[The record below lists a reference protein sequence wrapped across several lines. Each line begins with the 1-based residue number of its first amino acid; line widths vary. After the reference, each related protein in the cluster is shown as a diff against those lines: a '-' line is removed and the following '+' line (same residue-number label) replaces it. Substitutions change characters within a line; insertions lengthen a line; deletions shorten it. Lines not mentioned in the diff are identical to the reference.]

1 MNRSNPDMNNEINTT
16 SFILEESLGMS
27 ERRKN
32 LVTNLP
38 FPMGALY
45 KNLLIKTGL
54 EEQVSFFE
62 ITKLSA
68 ALLKYL
74 SAVAISDYLG
84 YFEEKKW
91 SSPEINRAILDYF
104 AAPNEKNAHKT
115 TKLIL
120 TGFKENEFMP
130 VVPGFLRLLEK
141 CPANTELPD
150 FIKVR
155 GSLLDTFLFF
165 FHLENEMTSGRFFLV
180 EPSKEIVSGYF
191 LLMEHI
197 LFQLYSIFNYPVFI
211 PVRGMPFNCWAI
223 EGPSIRHQK
232 IAFSGEDEFTDKYHF
247 KAILH
252 LSDQKFMELHPFLYL
267 QDASG
272 GKGVSIGNL
281 LFLHRASEAGY
292 SYIDYHAGREIPI
305 SQLDKKLR
313 PRIESFLKKLQAEAP
328 MEKRE
333 KRQPLVSFKEFIEF
347 HSRFFVGR
355 ENLIEEIDEH
365 IKNNNQVYALLTGN
379 EGHGKTALLCHY
391 INTHKETPVI
401 YHFVRKI
408 ADLDK
413 PIVILRSLIA
423 QLMHI
428 KGTLDIAWEDIPYRI
443 ADLVEMFRDKLEDTA
458 KFCRKNKEKLVF
470 IIDSV
475 DEIPYLRET
484 LEIIPE
490 NLPDNV
496 VGILSLEAPDGTQD
510 IGIDLHIKPEYI
522 RSFKNCPM
530 ESLSRE
536 EITILLN
543 KTGLGL
549 TQSQK
554 PDLLVEKIFWATQ
567 CGQPLIVR
575 LVINSIL
582 SAQLN
587 FNTILSL
594 PDKPESMNIGEWYA
608 FLEDDD
614 FYRTDFLETLY
625 GPTQPDDTG
634 DQVLLYD
641 ILGAL
646 LLFQHTVSDDDLARA
661 FRCDIF
667 RIMENRRR
675 LNKFLI
681 LEEGRYSFSN
691 HRIMDYIRPLYS
703 IRDLIRIHAKIIDYY
718 EVRKPAIEGGTLES
732 HVISLNALR
741 YLPLHYYLTGRLS
754 NDYQLLFDLL
764 SDDHFRMDQ
773 GLRLSMKDM
782 LESLELAI
790 NVAVEKNDI
799 KNLIKF
805 GFLYDD
811 IKNRGIKGGL
821 SLIVSQAEEGNFK
834 EAIEMTRKIQDES
847 FKFRQMLFIVWMLAH
862 NNDFLKTMEF
872 LDEAL
877 MMPGSTFHKED
888 EDFVFA
894 VVEEVIGIGIA
905 EGLDL
910 LTSGVDETRIVSNY
924 SRLSNILSSYPD
936 LILNVVTS
944 AAMQLRKISSEEL
957 KSKFILEF
965 ARINNQ
971 LDDEI
976 KKRQFFENFIY
987 EAKNLEDEQI
997 RYKALA
1003 DLAVIF
1009 INVDKARCDDILR
1022 DALLDIENMGL
1033 LSPMRFKLEAY
1044 YAGLIARM
1052 GDEEWAS
1059 KLFKNA
1065 MEASYSLPIESE
1077 RADVFQEIAGSL
1089 IHLKNSATRA
1099 DYLEQLFS
1107 RADSFENIS
1116 NQAKVMVGIS
1126 EVLSD
1131 ADDDLL
1137 NIYFETFKYID
1148 ELPVD
1153 TAMEAM
1159 SKISSNL
1166 KIVKDEEWF
1175 TQILTSFTGIIE
1187 YLRSPEEKAE
1197 LFIPV
1202 GQGLCYAGAFGPD
1215 THFAYMNGFI
1225 DLTSEI
1231 SGYDSEE
1238 HRGKALGKIAASIID
1253 AEVPGTQDLIT
1264 TIIKK
1269 VSEFEDEK
1277 AKLPVYT
1284 AISENIYKFKSSDD
1298 IEWIYEYLESVI
1310 REIQSGKLKGKALMS
1325 LTRGITRIKSRAL
1338 RDRLIDA
1345 VITITENLE
1354 GKLQSYRILSSI
1366 TGGLINAGEKEE
1378 GIVLYKRALS
1388 QIPVKEEKAPDAL
1401 GGVMAG
1407 LCRGIAAFATQ
1418 EWAREIY
1425 KRLLNRLD
1433 FIAPERKKLE
1443 VLEGIIDGLK
1453 ALENKDLMRKYF
1465 MELGKIVHRFINPRE
1480 KTLGFIRL
1488 AQSFQEIGDK
1498 DESRRMWERL
1508 ITSATIL
1515 DEEENGGLKASK
1527 LSEALIYVWRMGDT
1541 EWIEQ
1546 AVALITDCAGKM
1558 SMKILPRFIEDTFR
1572 DIEKLPNQEIQRR
1585 MLELLI
1591 SLIEKPEDS
1600 DDWVICMAAASRG
1613 IGSIGNIGLLQQ
1625 ILEQLVKSVKK
1636 VKKGISRVR
1645 AMAILA
1651 KNFLDVGLGEWA
1663 KQSYDR
1669 IKKAYQKLKESNIR
1683 AQALSEMI
1691 RIPFASKEEEWQNEI
1706 YEEVMNNEL
1715 PNFDGDSRGMILE
1728 AVITTLAGSNRVE
1741 WALTNIDT
1749 ILKQSM
1755 DFDHKL
1761 AEKIYHALFQGFAEV
1776 GNIDSIFRYRNTI
1789 KNRLAWEISA
1799 QYIKEALLKLLKN
1812 DVMAS
1817 FRYFERITD
1826 RKLKVELVPDFFD
1839 NLMLHRHDF
1848 DGNEFLYQYHNLL
1861 SLAIYDRDSL
1871 DFVIGKVVSYYQDE
1885 ESLVEIAEAL
1895 GVIEREKAKI
1905 APTKLLKATMIPE
1918 EMKPGE
1924 DEELDEPLDLVA
1936 DAAEIATSA
1945 DSGTSTDI
1953 KDESAEDASATGFL
1967 HSRSTILKKTM
1978 PVGPV
1983 PEVGNIAEYL
1993 KNGYN
1998 LTRAHYFSEARKY
2011 FQKAIEL
2018 YPTDPRGYIG
2028 MGATYYILRDYRQA
2042 AEFYIKAVEAKPEL
2056 DHLERF
2062 LKAVPRNAYLWF
2074 RFAKNLFLLKQYNE
2088 TIKLCDR
2095 VKAEGVYFDFVK
2107 KVDALKAEAQ
2117 EKKEGFI
2124 AVPRGKNR
2132 WAIVIGAALLFLI
2145 ISITSAGPW
2154 YYYINGN
2161 KSLEEAEKRIQAYAE
2176 GKNYNEE
2183 AEFEE
2188 YSLNFKKAI
2197 AFYERIKRPTTF
2209 FNKKQFF
2216 DTRMKLARCKYAIG
2230 HYPVLNYQW
2239 GITEKP
2245 PSDKG
2250 AEALSFREQAEDDY
2264 KRLLMDE
2271 PENPTVLFYLGLC
2284 KLDSAV
2290 ITPGT
2295 DNLPRPKR
2303 KDCFVDAINYL
2314 IKSTNKSDPGSDS
2327 AHESHLMLA
2336 VAKINYYLYF
2346 KDKQTTKLAKTAIKD
2361 LENASPS
2368 EEDPRAEVYKLAV
2381 YAITKNKSRTI
2392 QTFGLA
2398 KNLIDS
2404 QYEYEPRKKQYWT
2417 KLAIKFRGFLL
2428 K

>member
-1 MNRSNPDMNNEINTT
+1 MNQINPDMNNEITET
-16 SFILEESLGMS
+16 SFILEESLGMN

-38 FPMGALY
+38 FPIGALY

-54 EEQVSFFE
+54 EEKVSFFE
-62 ITKLSA
+62 LTKLSA

-74 SAVAISDYLG
+74 SAVAISDYMS

-120 TGFKENEFMP
+120 TGFKENDFLP
-130 VVPGFLRLLEK
+130 VIPGFLRLMEK
-141 CPANTELPD
+141 CPTNTEIPD
-150 FIKVR
+150 FIKIR

-165 FHLENEMTSGRFFLV
+165 FHLENEMNSGRFFLV

-191 LLMEHI
+191 LLLEHI

-211 PVRGMPFNCWAI
+211 PVREMPFNCYTI
-223 EGPSIRHQK
+223 EGPCIRSQK
-232 IAFSGEDEFTDKYHF
+232 IAFSGGEEFTDKYHF
-247 KAILH
+247 RAILH
-252 LSDQKFMELHPFLYL
+252 ITEQKFMELHPFLYL
-267 QDASG
+267 HDVSG
-272 GKGVSIGNL
+272 GKGITTGNL
-281 LFLHRASEAGY
+281 LFLHRASDTGY
-292 SYIDYHAGREIPI
+292 TYIDYHAGREIPI

-313 PRIESFLKKLQAEAP
+313 PKIESFLQKLQTEAP

-333 KRQPLVSFKEFIEF
+333 KRQPLVSFREFIEF

-355 ENLIEEIDEH
+355 ENLIKEIDQH
-365 IKNNNQVYALLTGN
+365 INNSNQVYGLLTGK
-379 EGHGKTALLCHY
+379 EGHGKTALLCQY
-391 INTHKETPVI
+391 INTHKETPII

-413 PIVILRSLIA
+413 PVIILRSLVA

-428 KGTLDIAWEDIPYRI
+428 KGTLDIAWGDIPYKI
-443 ADLVEMFRDKLEDTA
+443 ADLVVMFREKLEDTA
-458 KFCRKNKEKLVF
+458 KFCRKNNEKLVF

-496 VGILSLEAPDGTQD
+496 VGILSLETSDGTQD

-522 RSFKNCPM
+522 HFFNNCPM
-530 ESLSRE
+530 EPLSRK
-536 EITILLN
+536 EITILLE
-543 KTGLGL
+543 KTGIELI
-549 TQSQK
+549 QSQK
-554 PDLLVEKIFWATQ
+554 LDLLVEKIYWTTQ
-567 CGQPLIVR
+567 CGQPLIVK

-582 SAQLN
+582 SDQLN
-587 FNTILSL
+587 INTILSL

-608 FLEDDD
+608 FLNDDD
-614 FYRTDFLETLY
+614 FYRTDFLEVLY
-625 GPTQPDDTG
+625 GPTQPEDTG

-691 HRIMDYIRPLYS
+691 HRIMDYIRPLFS

-718 EVRKPAIEGGTLES
+718 EVRKPAEEGGTLES
-732 HVISLNALR
+732 HVISLDALR

-754 NDYQLLFDLL
+754 NDYHLLFELL
-764 SDDHFRMDQ
+764 GDDHFRMEQ

-790 NVAVEKNDI
+790 NISVEKNDI
-799 KNLIKF
+799 KNLIRF

-834 EAIEMTRKIQDES
+834 EAVEMTRKIQDES
-847 FKFRQMLFIVWMLAH
+847 FKFRQMLFIVWMLAR

-910 LTSGVDETRIVSNY
+910 LTSGVNEERIVSNY
-924 SRLSNILSSYPD
+924 SRLADVLARYPD
-936 LILNVVTS
+936 LVLNVVTS

-1003 DLAVIF
+1003 DLAAIF
-1009 INVDKARCDDILR
+1009 VNVDRARCDDILK

-1044 YAGLIARM
+1044 YAGMIARR
-1052 GDEEWAS
+1052 GDEEWAAE
-1059 KLFKNA
+1059 LFKNA
-1065 MEASYSLPIESE
+1065 MEASYSLSIESE
-1077 RADVFQEIAGSL
+1077 KADVFQEIARSL
-1089 IHLKNSATRA
+1089 IHLKNPSTRS

-1126 EVLSD
+1126 EVLNE
-1131 ADDDLL
+1131 ADEDLI

-1153 TAMEAM
+1153 TAKEAM
-1159 SKISSNL
+1159 SRIALNM
-1166 KIVKDEEWF
+1166 KIVRDEEWF
-1175 TQILTSFTGIIE
+1175 SQILTSFTGVIE

-1202 GQGLCYAGAFGPD
+1202 GQGLCYAGAFAPD

-1231 SGYDSEE
+1231 SGYDSEIY
-1238 HRGKALGKIAASIID
+1238 RGKTLGEIAASIID

-1264 TIIKK
+1264 TIIKRA
-1269 VSEFEDEK
+1269 SEFKDEK
-1277 AKLPVYT
+1277 AKLPVYR
-1284 AISENIYKFKSSDD
+1284 AISEKLYKFKSSDD

-1310 REIQSGKLKGKALMS
+1310 REIQSGKIKGKALMS
-1325 LTRGITRIKSRAL
+1325 LTRGITRVKNRML
-1338 RDRLIDA
+1338 RDRLIDT
-1345 VITITENLE
+1345 VITIAENLE
-1354 GKLQSYRILSSI
+1354 GKLQSYRILSSV

-1378 GIVLYKRALS
+1378 GILLYKRALS

-1488 AQSFQEIGDK
+1488 AHSFQEIGDR

-1515 DEEENGGLKASK
+1515 DEQDNSELKASK
-1527 LSEALIYVWRMGDT
+1527 LAEALIYIWRVGDT

-1546 AVALITDCAGKM
+1546 ALSLITDCAGKM
-1558 SMKILPRFIEDTFR
+1558 SLKILPLFIEETFR
-1572 DIEKLPNQEIQRR
+1572 NIEKLPNQEIQRR
-1585 MLELLI
+1585 ILELLI
-1591 SLIEKPEDS
+1591 TLIEKPEDS
-1600 DDWVICMAAASRG
+1600 DNWVICIASASAG
-1613 IGSIGNIGLLQQ
+1613 IGAIGNIGLLQQ

-1636 VKKGISRVR
+1636 IKKGISRVR

-1669 IKKAYQKLKESNIR
+1669 IKKAYQKLTEKNIK

-1691 RIPFASKEEEWQNEI
+1691 RIPFASKEEDWQNEI
-1706 YEEVMNNEL
+1706 YEEVMKNEL
-1715 PNFDGDSRGMILE
+1715 PEFDGENRGMILE
-1728 AVITTLAGSNRVE
+1728 AVLTTLASSNRVE
-1741 WALTNIDT
+1741 WALNNIDL
-1749 ILKQSM
+1749 ILRQSV
-1755 DFDHKL
+1755 DLDPEL
-1761 AEKIYHALFQGFAEV
+1761 SAKIYHALFQGFAEV

-1789 KNRLAWEISA
+1789 KNRLAWEISS
-1799 QYIKEALLKLLKN
+1799 QYIKKALLKLLKN

-1839 NLMLHRHDF
+1839 SLMLNRHDF
-1848 DGNEFLYQYHNLL
+1848 EGNEFLYQYHNLL

-1895 GVIEREKAKI
+1895 GVIERDKAKI

-1918 EMKPGE
+1918 AMKPGE
-1924 DEELDEPLDLVA
+1924 EEEVEEPLDLVA
-1936 DAAEIATSA
+1936 DADEIVTSA
-1945 DSGTSTDI
+1945 DSTGTAEDI
-1953 KDESAEDASATGFL
+1953 KDQSTEDTSSTGFL
-1967 HSRSTILKKTM
+1967 HSRSTILKKAM
-1978 PVGPV
+1978 PPGSV
-1983 PEVGNIAEYL
+1983 PDVGNIAEYL

-2011 FQKAIEL
+2011 FTKAIEL
-2018 YPTDPRGYIG
+2018 YPADPRGYIG

-2042 AEFYIKAVEAKPEL
+2042 ATYYIQAVEAKPEI

-2074 RFAKNLFLLKQYNE
+2074 RFAQNLFMLKQYNE

-2117 EKKEGFI
+2117 EKKDGFI
-2124 AVPRGKNR
+2124 AVPRGSNR
-2132 WAIVIGAALLFLI
+2132 WKMLIGVILLLLVIGGF
-2145 ISITSAGPW
+2145 SGGPW
-2154 YYYINGN
+2154 YYYLNGN
-2161 KSLEEAEKRIQAYAE
+2161 RDLIEADKRVQTYAE

-2188 YSLNFKKAI
+2188 YSLYYKKAI
-2197 AFYERIKRPTTF
+2197 AFYERIRRPSSL
-2209 FNKKQFF
+2209 FNKKLFF
-2216 DTRMKLARCKYAIG
+2216 ESRMRLARCKYAIG

-2271 PENPTVLFYLGLC
+2271 PENPGVLFYLGLC
-2284 KLDSAV
+2284 KLDNALV
-2290 ITPGT
+2290 VPGT
-2295 DNLPRPKR
+2295 NNLPRAKR
-2303 KDCFVDAINYL
+2303 KECFVEAINYL
-2314 IKSTNKSDPGSDS
+2314 IESANKSEPDT
-2327 AHESHLMLA
+2327 AHENFLMLA
-2336 VAKINYYLYF
+2336 EAKINYYLYF
-2346 KDKQTTKLAKTAIKD
+2346 KNEQTTKIAKTALKD
-2361 LENASPS
+2361 LEYASPS
-2368 EEDPRAEVYKLAV
+2368 EDDPRVAVYKIAA
-2381 YAITKNKSRTI
+2381 YAILKNKSHTI
-2392 QTFGLA
+2392 QAFGQA
-2398 KNLIDS
+2398 KNLIET
-2404 QYEYEPRKKQYWT
+2404 QYESEPRKKEYWT
-2417 KLAIKFRGFLL
+2417 KLAVKFRGFLL

>member
-1 MNRSNPDMNNEINTT
+1 MNRTNPDMNNEVTGT
-16 SFILEESLGMS
+16 SFIVESSLGIS

-32 LVTNLP
+32 LVNNLP
-38 FPMGALY
+38 FPIGALY

-54 EEQVSFFE
+54 EEKVSYFE

-74 SAVAISDYLG
+74 SAVAISDYMG

-104 AAPNEKNAHKT
+104 ITPNEKNAHKT

-120 TGFKENEFMP
+120 TGFKENDFMP

-141 CPANTELPD
+141 CPPNSELPD
-150 FIKVR
+150 FIKIR

-165 FHLENEMTSGRFFLV
+165 FHLEDEMTSGRFFLV
-180 EPSKEIVSGYF
+180 EPSTEIVSGYF
-191 LLMEHI
+191 LLLEHI

-211 PVRGMPFNCWAI
+211 PVRGLSFNCWTI
-223 EGPSIRHQK
+223 EGSSIRSQK
-232 IAFSGEDEFTDKYHF
+232 IAFSGGEEFTDEYHLR
-247 KAILH
+247 AILH
-252 LSDQKFMELHPFLYL
+252 LNEKKFMELHPFLYL
-267 QDASG
+267 HDTSG
-272 GKGVSIGNL
+272 GKGTSTGNL
-281 LFLHRASEAGY
+281 LFLHRASDAGY

-305 SQLDKKLR
+305 SQLDNKLR

-333 KRQPLVSFKEFIEF
+333 KRQPLVSFREFIEF

-355 ENLIEEIDEH
+355 KELIEEIDQH
-365 IKNNNQVYALLTGN
+365 IKENNGIYALLTGK

-413 PIVILRSLIA
+413 PVVILRSLIA

-428 KGTLDIAWEDIPYRI
+428 KGTLDIAWGDIPYRI
-443 ADLVEMFRDKLEDTA
+443 TDLVDMFREKLEDTA
-458 KFCRKNKEKLVF
+458 KFCRKNNEKLVF

-490 NLPDNV
+490 NLPENV

-510 IGIDLHIKPEYI
+510 IGIDLHIKPEFI
-522 RSFKNCPM
+522 RSFKNCPLD
-530 ESLSRE
+530 SLSRE
-536 EITILLN
+536 EITGLLE
-543 KTGLGL
+543 KTGLEL
-549 TQSQK
+549 VQSQK
-554 PDLLVEKIFWATQ
+554 PEILVEKIYWTTK

-582 SAQLN
+582 SDQLN
-587 FNTILSL
+587 INTILSL
-594 PDKPESMNIGEWYA
+594 PDKPEGMNIGEWYA
-608 FLEDDD
+608 FLDDDD
-614 FYRTDFLETLY
+614 FYRTDFLEVLY
-625 GPTQPDDTG
+625 GPTQPEDTG

-667 RIMENRRR
+667 RIMENRRL

-703 IRDLIRIHAKIIDYY
+703 MRDLIRIHTKIIDYY
-718 EVRKPAIEGGTLES
+718 EVRKPESEGGALES
-732 HVISLNALR
+732 HVISLDALR
-741 YLPLHYYLTGRLS
+741 YLPLHYYLMGRLS
-754 NDYQLLFDLL
+754 NDYHLLFELL

-790 NVAVEKNDI
+790 NISVEKNDI

-847 FKFRQMLFIVWMLAH
+847 FKFRQMLFIVWMLARS
-862 NNDFLKTMEF
+862 NDFLKTMDI

-877 MMPGSTFHKED
+877 MMPGSTFQKED

-910 LTSGVDETRIVSNY
+910 LTSGVDEKRVVSNY
-924 SRLSNILSSYPD
+924 SRLSDILSRYPD
-936 LILNVVTS
+936 LVLNVVSS

-957 KSKFILEF
+957 KSRFILEF

-1003 DLAVIF
+1003 DLASIF
-1009 INVDKARCDDILR
+1009 VNVDRARCDDILK

-1033 LSPMRFKLEAY
+1033 LSPLRFRLEAY
-1044 YAGLIARM
+1044 YAGLVAQR
-1052 GDEEWAS
+1052 GDEEWATG
-1059 KLFKNA
+1059 LFKNC
-1065 MEASYSLPIESE
+1065 MEASYSLGIESE
-1077 RADVFQEIAGSL
+1077 KADVFQEIARSL
-1089 IHLKNSATRA
+1089 IHLKNPATRA

-1131 ADDDLL
+1131 ADEDLL
-1137 NIYFETFKYID
+1137 NIYIETFRYID

-1153 TAMEAM
+1153 TAKEAL
-1159 SKISSNL
+1159 SKISVNM

-1187 YLRSPEEKAE
+1187 YLRSPEEKAD

-1202 GQGLCYAGAFGPD
+1202 GEGLCYARAFSPD

-1231 SGYDSEE
+1231 SGYDSEI

-1253 AEVPGTQDLIT
+1253 AEVPATQDLIT

-1277 AKLPVYT
+1277 AKLPVYK
-1284 AISENIYKFKSSDD
+1284 AISEKIYKFKSSDD

-1310 REIQSGKLKGKALMS
+1310 RELQSGKIKGTALMS
-1325 LTRGITRIKSRAL
+1325 LTRGITRIKNRML

-1345 VITITENLE
+1345 VITIADNLE

-1443 VLEGIIDGLK
+1443 VLEGIVDGLK

-1480 KTLGFIRL
+1480 KTLGFTRL
-1488 AQSFQEIGDK
+1488 AQSFLEIGDK

-1515 DEEENGGLKASK
+1515 DEEENGQLKASK
-1527 LSEALIYVWRMGDT
+1527 LSEALVYTWRVGNT
-1541 EWIEQ
+1541 EWTEQ
-1546 AVALITDCAGKM
+1546 AVSLITDCAGKM
-1558 SMKILPRFIEDTFR
+1558 SLKILPIFIEETFSQI
-1572 DIEKLPNQEIQRR
+1572 DELPNQEVQKRI
-1585 MLELLI
+1585 LDLLI

-1600 DDWVICMAAASRG
+1600 DDWVICIAAASRG
-1613 IGSIGNIGLLQQ
+1613 ISNIGNIGLLQQ

-1636 VKKGISRVR
+1636 IKKGISRVR

-1669 IKKAYQKLKESNIR
+1669 IKKAYQKLKEKNIR
-1683 AQALSEMI
+1683 AQALGEMI
-1691 RIPFASKEEEWQNEI
+1691 RIPFASKELEWQDEI
-1706 YEEVMNNEL
+1706 YEEIMKNEL
-1715 PNFDGDSRGMILE
+1715 PSFDEESRVVVLE
-1728 AVITTLAGSNRVE
+1728 AVINTLASSNRVE
-1741 WALTNIDT
+1741 WALTNIDM
-1749 ILKQSM
+1749 ILKQSI
-1755 DFDHKL
+1755 DL
-1761 AEKIYHALFQGFAEV
+1761 NPELSTGIYHSLFQGFAEV

-1789 KNRLAWEISA
+1789 KNRLAWEISS
-1799 QYIKEALLKLLKN
+1799 QYIRKALLKLLKN

-1839 NLMLHRHDF
+1839 SMMLHRHDF

-1861 SLAIYDRDSL
+1861 SMAIYDRDSL

-1885 ESLVEIAEAL
+1885 SSLVEIAEAL
-1895 GVIEREKAKI
+1895 GVIEREKASV
-1905 APTKLLKATMIPE
+1905 APTRMLKAAMIPE
-1918 EMKPGE
+1918 AIKPGE
-1924 DEELDEPLDLVA
+1924 EEEIDEPLDLVA
-1936 DAAEIATSA
+1936 DADEIVTSA
-1945 DSGTSTDI
+1945 DASGAAEEI
-1953 KDESAEDASATGFL
+1953 KDQSAEDGAATRIF
-1967 HSRSTILKKTM
+1967 HSRSTLLKKTM
-1978 PVGPV
+1978 PTGAV

-1993 KNGYN
+1993 KNGYH
-1998 LTRAHYFSEARKY
+1998 LTKAQYFSEARKY

-2018 YPTDPRGYIG
+2018 YPGDPRGYIG

-2042 AEFYIKAVEAKPEL
+2042 AQFYIQAVEAKPEI

-2117 EKKEGFI
+2117 EKKDGFI

-2132 WAIVIGAALLFLI
+2132 WAIIIGTLLVLLLMG
-2145 ISITSAGPW
+2145 ISSAGPW

-2161 KSLEEAEKRIQAYAE
+2161 QSLEEADNRVQAYSE

-2188 YSLNFKKAI
+2188 YSLYFKKAI
-2197 AFYERIKRPTTF
+2197 AFYERIRRPTTAF
-2209 FNKKQFF
+2209 DKKKFF
-2216 DTRMKLARCKYAIG
+2216 DARMRLARCKYSIG
-2230 HYPVLNYQW
+2230 HYPILNYQW

-2245 PSDKG
+2245 PADKG
-2250 AEALSFREQAEDDY
+2250 AEAQSFREQAEDDY
-2264 KRLLMDE
+2264 RRLLLDE
-2271 PENPTVLFYLGLC
+2271 PENPTVLYYLGLC
-2284 KLDSAV
+2284 KLDSALV
-2290 ITPGT
+2290 IPGI
-2295 DNLPRPKR
+2295 DSLPRPKR
-2303 KDCFVDAINYL
+2303 KECFVDAINFL
-2314 IKSTNKSDPGSDS
+2314 IESTNKSEPDANREGF
-2327 AHESHLMLA
+2327 LMLA
-2336 VAKINYYLYF
+2336 EAKVNYYLYF
-2346 KDKQTTKLAKTAIKD
+2346 KNEQTTKLVKTAMKD
-2361 LENASPS
+2361 LEAASPS
-2368 EEDPRAEVYKLAV
+2368 GDDPRAAVYQIAV
-2381 YAITKNKSRTI
+2381 YAVMKNKK
-2392 QTFGLA
+2392 QTMRAFRDARSLVET
-2398 KNLIDS
+2398 S
-2404 QYEYEPRKKQYWT
+2404 YENEPRKKEYWT
-2417 KLAIKFRGFLL
+2417 KLAGKFRGFLL